1 MKTMMLSVTKVKLDL
16 ISDVEMYL
24 FLEKGMR
31 GGVSYFSKRYRK
43 GNNKYLRSYEPKKPT
58 KYITYLDKNNLYYNA
73 MPKSLRTYG
82 FKWLDPAKFNVLKYD
97 DGSFRG
103 SVLEVDLKH
112 TKELHELHSHYQ

>member
-1 MKTMMLSVTKVKLDL
+1 MLSVTKVKLDL

-73 MPKSLRTYG
+73 MPKSLGPTVLSGWILQNLTY
-82 FKWLDPAKFNVLKYD
+82 LNMTMAV
-97 DGSFRG
+97 S
-103 SVLEVDLKH
+103 EVPF
-112 TKELHELHSHYQ
+112 